1 VDNFVIYSNL
11 FPGLSWGFPTVM

>member
-1 VDNFVIYSNL
+1 VIYSNL